1 LKKFQKTKEN
11 FICQNCGENVKGDGY
26 TNHCPSCL
34 WSKHVDINPGDRT
47 LNCGCLMEPIS
58 YEKSGEEIS
67 IIHKCTKCGCQKKNK
82 ISKEDNLNELISL

>member
-1 LKKFQKTKEN
+1 
-11 FICQNCGENVKGDGY
+11 
-26 TNHCPSCL
+26 
-34 WSKHVDINPGDRT
+34 
-47 LNCGCLMEPIS
+47 LMEPIS

>member
-1 LKKFQKTKEN
+1 
-11 FICQNCGENVKGDGY
+11 
-26 TNHCPSCL
+26 L
-34 WSKHVDINPGDRT
+34 WSKHVDINPGDRA

-67 IIHKCTKCGCQKKNK
+67 IIHKCTKCGRQKKNK